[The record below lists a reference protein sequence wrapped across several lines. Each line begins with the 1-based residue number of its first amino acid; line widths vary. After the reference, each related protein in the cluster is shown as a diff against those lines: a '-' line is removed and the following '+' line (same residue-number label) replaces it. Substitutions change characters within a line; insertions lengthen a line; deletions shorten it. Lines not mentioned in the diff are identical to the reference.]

1 MMKATSAQLIYSRPV
16 FPRSIVF
23 SSPLVFTLCLALRT
37 CAQDAVGSL
46 EGHVFD
52 TSGAVIRS
60 ATISLTDLATNAKR
74 TRNPDND
81 GLYRSVE
88 LGVSSYSLSVDAAGF
103 AHFSQAPIEITISQ
117 TSRVDVSLAV
127 GSTTQSVSISDAPAA
142 IDTSTNT
149 LGKVVDSREL
159 LDLRLNGPNF
169 AQLGLPQ

>member
-1 MMKATSAQLIYSRPV
+1 
-16 FPRSIVF
+16 
-23 SSPLVFTLCLALRT
+23 LALRT

-81 GLYRSVE
+81 GLYRFVE

-149 LGKVVDSREL
+149 LARSSTAGSCWICGLTALTSPSLDYRSRCGSISSGVL
-159 LDLRLNGPNF
+159 TGVGSLR
-169 AQLGLPQ
+169 QRQS